1 MTKKILTLTVTLVL
15 LTALTACTNHVNT
28 STEIEVSSSIGIP
41 LKVSQKV
48 SGVLLK
54 EIQISQGTSDEYYM
68 SPVSP
73 SVLVYPDD
81 PILVITGIIQNID
94 NKNTYINLNA
104 IGYDEAGET
113 VAWTFY
119 KYNSIY
125 GKNQLILESEETC
138 EFTLHLNFPENIK
151 SIIISANSFIV
162 TSGATPPTSPTP
174 TITDQQPID
183 IISVEG
189 PLPPINPG
197 GPIIELTVMNVSN
210 EPIISLSI
218 VVNLGRDFTFN
229 FDIGSVNPLLP
240 AQNSSVRMTLI
251 GGGFANDISYSFI
264 IGGELQSGSS
274 FSYLRQ
280 AKITHP

>member
-1 MTKKILTLTVTLVL
+1 MNKKVFPLIIILLLTVF
-15 LTALTACTNHVNT
+15 TACTNHVTT